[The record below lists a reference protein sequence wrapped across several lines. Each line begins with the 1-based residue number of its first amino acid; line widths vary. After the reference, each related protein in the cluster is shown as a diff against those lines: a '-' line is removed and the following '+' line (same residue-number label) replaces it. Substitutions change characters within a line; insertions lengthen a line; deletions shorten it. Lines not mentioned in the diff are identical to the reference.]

1 MGGEFHNIWRRMK
14 TKCKKQN
21 EKDKNANILI
31 CESWLTYDNFKKWC
45 EKECKDD
52 TMFFV
57 RRDFTKDFCPDN
69 CTFIIG
75 LLHDFGYEFSTS
87 MSEHPKVGA
96 DILENMKEE
105 NLEKMIDAIRHHG
118 NCNNINCTVFDFI
131 LNEADMSVDSKGN
144 NVSMQER
151 LKDIGRRYGTD
162 SRQYLNAEKMIEKL
176 KKNNYT

>member
-1 MGGEFHNIWRRMK
+1 MSEQASPIGISDNRIHHMLSVAR
-14 TKCKKQN
+14 KCYSLGK
-21 EKDKNANILI
+21 EKYKLTEE
-31 CESWLTYDNFKKWC
+31 ESR
-45 EKECKDD
+45 EC
-52 TMFFV
+52 FV
-57 RRDFTKDFCPDN
+57 M
-69 CTFIIG
+69 G

-118 NCNNINCTVFDFI
+118 NCNNINCTVFDLI